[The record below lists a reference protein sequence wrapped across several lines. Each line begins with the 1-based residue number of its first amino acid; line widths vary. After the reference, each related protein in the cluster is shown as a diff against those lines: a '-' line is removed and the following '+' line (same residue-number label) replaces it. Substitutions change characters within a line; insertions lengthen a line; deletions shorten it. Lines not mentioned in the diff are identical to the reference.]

1 MKQVPS
7 SFATICTKDCKQEL
21 VGLLLS
27 LSIHHP
33 DSKVYIM
40 CDSETKRNY
49 DSMSFKPKLIT
60 KWYETLNEYTDY
72 NRAEMERMNI
82 FNKFLESKTYIM
94 DEALK
99 YEEDCLF
106 LDSDIIV
113 THYINDI
120 DKTKKLGVS
129 PGFVRNDIGKKF
141 GFYNA
146 GMIWINSKDI
156 PSQWRKYNQ
165 TSRYFEQASI
175 EDLYDHY
182 KKDDDVFI
190 FEDNYNLQ
198 TWRFVVGEES
208 GQKIASYI
216 KPDPNNNMIWYKN
229 KPLKFIH
236 THFNKPQFEKLND
249 FLIQKMMEAK
259 MYRELLCIYRCKFN
273 KWIISLPKQPMNGL
287 GSHNNDSFREIPI
300 LLKSK
305 YKDIDIKLDEKSI
318 HCKLFPNIILYDRPT
333 LQWIDHEV
341 LESSL
346 FLLGNGNINV
356 EGKMLKVKINNI
368 NIKPWIFWPRKPMLV
383 EKILKKQGILTYDER
398 TIESIFIGNFENNVQ
413 KKYRQDGINWDSVL
427 DDYHCTAGNKY
438 LFSHE
443 EYLMKLRESKYGL
456 CLRGYGSKCHRE
468 VELMAFGTVP
478 IITPDVCISSYMDPP
493 KENVHYIFVNSPNEL
508 ENKINKISQE
518 QWENMSKNCYDW
530 YQKNVIS
537 DNMWQN
543 MIEYIFIDKKI

>member
-33 DSKVYIM
+33 ESTVYVM
-40 CDSETKRNY
+40 CDTKTKENY
-49 DSMSFKPKLIT
+49 DHMSFKPHINII
-60 KWYETLNEYTDY
+60 WCVTLDKYSDY
-72 NRAEMERMNI
+72 NRVQMEKMNI
-82 FNKFLESKTYIM
+82 WSEFQMAKSLVL

-99 YEEDCLF
+99 NESDCLF

-113 THYINDI
+113 TDEINDI
-120 DKTKKLGVS
+120 DHSKEIGVC
-129 PGFVRNDIGKKF
+129 PGFIREETYKKYGYF
-141 GFYNA
+141 NG
-146 GMIWINSKDI
+146 GMLWVKNKAI
-156 PSQWRKYNQ
+156 PQQWRNYTKS
-165 TSRYFEQASI
+165 SRYYDQASI
-175 EDLYDHY
+175 EDLYEFY
-182 KKDDDVFI
+182 KKKDMVFT

-198 TWRFVVGEES
+198 SWRFIVGEENRET
-208 GQKIASYI
+208 IASYM
-216 KPDPNNNMIWYKN
+216 KPDVKSNRIFYKN

-236 THFNKPQFEKLND
+236 THFNKSEFEKLNL
-249 FLIQKMMEAK
+249 FFIQKMVEAK
-259 MYRELLCIYRCKFN
+259 MYKELLCVYRCKYN
-273 KWIISLPKQPMNGL
+273 KWIISVPKQPMTGL
-287 GSHNNDSFREIPI
+287 GSHNNDSFRELPI
-300 LLKSK
+300 LLKCK
-305 YKDIDIKLDEKSI
+305 QKDIDVVFHDDSI
-318 HCKLFPNIILYDRPT
+318 HCKLLPNIILYDRPT
-333 LQWIDHEV
+333 LNWTNDEIRFC
-341 LESSL
+341 SL
-346 FLLGNGNINV
+346 CLLGNGDIKE
-356 EGKMLKVKINNI
+356 EGEILKEKFSNE

-427 DDYHCTAGNKY
+427 NVYHCTAGNKY

-478 IITPDVCISSYMDPP
+478 IITTDVCISSYMDPP

-518 QWENMSKNCYDW
+518 QWEHMSKNCYDW
-530 YQKNVIS
+530 YQRNVIS

-543 MIEYIFIDKKI
+543 MIEYIFM

>member
-1 MKQVPS
+1 MNVPS
-7 SFATICTKDCKQEL
+7 SFATICTKDCKQEV

-33 DSKVYIM
+33 KSTVYVM
-40 CDSETKRNY
+40 CDTKTKENY
-49 DSMSFKPKLIT
+49 DHMSFKPNLNII
-60 KWYETLNEYTDY
+60 WCVTLDKYSDY
-72 NRAEMERMNI
+72 NRVQMEKMNI
-82 FNKFLESKTYIM
+82 WSEFQMAKSLVL

-99 YEEDCLF
+99 NESDCLF

-113 THYINDI
+113 TDEINDI
-120 DKTKKLGVS
+120 DHSKELGVC
-129 PGFVRNDIGKKF
+129 PGFIREETYKKYGYF
-141 GFYNA
+141 NG
-146 GMIWINSKDI
+146 GMLWVKNKSI
-156 PSQWRKYNQ
+156 PQQWRNYTKS
-165 TSRYFEQASI
+165 SRYYDQASI
-175 EDLYDHY
+175 EDLYEFY
-182 KKDDDVFI
+182 KKNDMVFT

-198 TWRFVVGEES
+198 SWRFIVGEEN
-208 GQKIASYI
+208 GEFIASYM
-216 KPDPNNNMIWYKN
+216 KPDVKSNRIFYKN

-236 THFNKPQFEKLND
+236 THFNKPEFEKLNR
-249 FLIQKMMEAK
+249 FFIQKMMEAK
-259 MYRELLCIYRCKFN
+259 MHKELLCVYRCKYN
-273 KWIISLPKQPMNGL
+273 KWIISVPKQPMTGL

-300 LLKSK
+300 LLKCK
-305 YKDIDIKLDEKSI
+305 QKDIDVVFHDDSI
-318 HCKLFPNIILYDRPT
+318 HCKLLPNIILYDRPT
-333 LQWIDHEV
+333 LNWANDEIRFC
-341 LESSL
+341 SL
-346 FLLGNGNINV
+346 CLLGNGDIEK
-356 EGKMLKVKINNI
+356 EGEILKEKFRNN

-427 DDYHCTAGNKY
+427 DVYHCTAGNKY

-508 ENKINKISQE
+508 KNKINKISQE
-518 QWENMSKNCYDW
+518 QWDFMSKNCYDW

-543 MIEYIFIDKKI
+543 MIENILLIN